1 MSALITPK
9 TDHPLRKEFLARKVC
24 KNCSGRIPKPKL
36 NNLQR
41 VKFCSDNCRKE
52 FHKNNG
58 ISVHKLKDQVK
69 RWVREEW
76 AAIKAEEAR
85 V

>member
-1 MSALITPK
+1 MIDSNKPK
-9 TDHPLRKEFLARKVC
+9 QTFLPRKVC
-24 KNCSGRIPKPKL
+24 KNCTGRLPMPTP
-36 NNLQR
+36 NNR
-41 VKFCSDNCRKE
+41 NRKIFCSDNCRKE

-76 AAIKAEEAR
+76 NAIKAEEAR
-85 V
+85 A